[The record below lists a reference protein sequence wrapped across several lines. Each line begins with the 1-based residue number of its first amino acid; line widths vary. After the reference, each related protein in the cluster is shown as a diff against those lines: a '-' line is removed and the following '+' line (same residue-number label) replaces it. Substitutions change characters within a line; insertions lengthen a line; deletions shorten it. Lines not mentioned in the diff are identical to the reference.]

1 MNKHAILTDA
11 LAALQAETGLRAVQ
25 PAVHR
30 VMEEAPDDAAPDV
43 WLDVNAPR
51 AEPVRFAADIKA
63 VDRFHTLG
71 ALHARARLRPEP
83 SLLVAPFITAET
95 ARQCRS
101 LGLNFIDAAGNAYIN
116 TPGCFVYVIGRPRR
130 EPARPAGRFKSL
142 TPAGLR
148 IVFALLTRPG
158 LATATYRDIA
168 TAAGVALG
176 SVGDVLADLQAR
188 GHLAQQAPRR
198 LLAPRALQEE
208 WATHFPVKLRPQLHP
223 RRFATPARDWWE
235 GIDLPAHQAAWGGEV
250 AAHHLTGYLK
260 PEQLTI
266 YTPAPEA
273 LVLKHRL
280 RPDPAGAIEILGTF
294 WPLAEDGEAAS
305 TTVPPL
311 LVYADLMA
319 SADPRNIDTA
329 QRIRAQY
336 LDNRSDAQDI
346 A

>member
-1 MNKHAILTDA
+1 MNKHATLTDA
-11 LAALQAETGLRAVQ
+11 LAALQAETGVRAQQ
-25 PAVHR
+25 PAVHH
-30 VMEEAPDDAAPDV
+30 VMEDAPGDVAPDA
-43 WLDVNAPR
+43 WLDVSAPR
-51 AEPVRFAADIKA
+51 AAPVRFAADIKA
-63 VDRFHTLG
+63 VDRFLTLG
-71 ALHARARLRPEP
+71 ALHARARLRPGP
-83 SLLVAPFITAET
+83 SLLVAPFVTAEA

-101 LGLNFIDAAGNAYIN
+101 LGLNFIDTAGNAYIDV
-116 TPGCFVYVIGRPRR
+116 PGCFVYITGKPRR

-158 LATATYRDIA
+158 LAGATYRDIA

-188 GHLAQQAPRR
+188 GHLAQQAARR
-198 LLAPRALQEE
+198 LLAPHALQEE

-223 RRFATPARDWWE
+223 QRFAAPARDWWK

-250 AAHHLTGYLK
+250 AAHYLTGYLE
-260 PEQLTI
+260 PEQMSI
-266 YTPAPEA
+266 YTPTPET
-273 LVLKHRL
+273 LILKHRL
-280 RPDPAGAIEILGTF
+280 RPDPAGAIEILRTF
-294 WPLAEDGEAAS
+294 WPLAENGEAAS
-305 TTVPPL
+305 ATVPPL

-329 QRIRAQY
+329 QRLRAQY
-336 LDNRSDAQDI
+336 LDTDGDAQDI